1 MVWKKEI
8 NELNDRLDMVKKMGG
23 EEGIRRQHENGKFT
37 VRERI
42 SKIADPGSF
51 NEHSALAGSALY
63 EENALT
69 DLKPY
74 PRVIGSAKIDGKR
87 VILDGG
93 DFTVRGGAGERG
105 HGSKPSSL
113 KYATQ
118 WRLPLIR
125 LLDAVGGSVRTF
137 EQLGRTY
144 LPDGPGTS
152 MAVDL
157 LNQVPVVSAVLGS
170 VAGLPAIEACLCHFN
185 VMVKGSSQVFAGGPP
200 VVKAALGYD
209 ITKEELGDHRSQ
221 VFKSG
226 VVDNLADSEEEA
238 FEMIRTFLSF
248 MPSSVWKKPE
258 RVDTED
264 NPNRRDEDLLSSIP
278 KDPKKRYDPYSI
290 LQHVLD
296 TNSFFEIAPFYGT
309 SRITG
314 LARAN
319 GYPIGVTINNPNRL
333 GGSTDG
339 AAGEKVMRLWRLCDT
354 FHIPVVSFVDEPGF
368 MVGREAQNQGIVR
381 AGARMVV
388 QQCRSQSPW
397 ISFYMKQAYGV
408 AGQTHHRTTG
418 MYHRY
423 AWPSG
428 KWGSMHIE
436 GGVSAAYRR
445 DIASSENPENKR
457 KEIEA
462 RLNAMA
468 SPFRTAEATGGES
481 NGHGIDIIDPRD
493 TRPLLCDFVEMAQD
507 MLDTQLGPPLYP
519 YTP

>member
-1 MVWKKEI
+1 MVWQNEI
-8 NELNDRLDMVKKMGG
+8 DELNKRMEMIQGMGG
-23 EEGIRRQHENGKFT
+23 DEGIRRQHENGKLT

-42 SKIADPGSF
+42 DGLADPGTF
-51 NEHSALAGSALY
+51 QELSALAGSALY
-63 EENALT
+63 QENELV

-74 PRVIGSAKIDGKR
+74 PRVIGISKINGMR
-87 VILDGG
+87 VLLDGG

-144 LPDGPGTS
+144 LPDGPSTDL
-152 MAVDL
+152 AVNL

-185 VMVKGSSQVFAGGPP
+185 VMVKDTSQVFAGGPP
-200 VVKAALGYD
+200 VVKAALGYE
-209 ITKEELGDHRSQ
+209 ITKEKLGDHNSQ

-226 VVDNLADSEEEA
+226 VIDNLANTEEEA
-238 FEMIRTFLSF
+238 FEMIRKFLSY
-248 MPSSVWKKPE
+248 MPSSVWKKPGQ
-258 RVDTED
+258 VNTNDD
-264 NPNRRDEDLLSSIP
+264 PGRRDEELLSIIP
-278 KDPKKRYDPYSI
+278 KDVKKSYDPYKI
-290 LQHVLD
+290 LDHVLD
-296 TNSFFEIAPFYGT
+296 KDSFFEIAPFHGR

-319 GYPIGVTINNPNRL
+319 GYPIGVMINNPRRL

-339 AAGEKVMRLWRLCDT
+339 AAGEKAMRLWSLCDT
-354 FHIPVVSFVDEPGF
+354 FHLPVVSFVDEPGF
-368 MVGREAQNQGIVR
+368 MVGMEAQNQGIVR

-388 QQCRSQSPW
+388 AQCRSQSPW
-397 ISFYMKQAYGV
+397 VSFYIKQAYGV

-445 DIASSENPENKR
+445 DIASSDNPEAKR
-457 KEIEA
+457 EEIEA
-462 RLNAMA
+462 RLNAMS
-468 SPFRTAEATGGES
+468 SPFRTAEATGGEG

-493 TRPLLCDFVEMAQD
+493 TRPLLCDFVEMSQD
-507 MLDTQLGPPLYP
+507 MIDTQLGPPLFP
-519 YTP
+519 YMP